1 MPALVACGRHWEFG
15 SDDLVFPGLVS
26 VLLRALWLI
35 GITVGVVYF
44 RDALFCEQSHLLEA
58 FSFAVI
64 GMILVTLILEVAI
77 VFFSARGTI
86 VRTKP
91 RKLVVHL
98 LHFRVLVFILEIV
111 LLIVGTVFA
120 FQTQT
125 ESDRVSCPN
134 LDRAV
139 LLTQI
144 IVAVDWCV
152 LFVLVVFVLIYLDP
166 CHCYSAKVNHATV
179 QQHIRS
185 GNVDRTVVRQQ
196 WSLSHSV
203 WEKRFKVACCF
214 AGSDDAHQIAYK
226 EVAEIFAHLF
236 CDTNVVLSD
245 IAAGMVLLQ
254 KEHFA
259 QEELRR
265 RNPQIEESHGT
276 LLNFHNSQE
285 RQLFKDAIHFMK
297 YAVGLYSWM
306 FYVYMNPLCG
316 CCKLC
321 YSLKC
326 CGRDSRPHVIDDNVC
341 LCHLAAL
348 RQVTG
353 LNEIDVIYCSFE
365 NDIYQAPFLVCLDHT
380 CQSVVI
386 AIRGTMSF
394 TDIVTDLTATT
405 RPIELPNFPDF
416 LVHKGMLKTATWIL
430 EKLNE
435 GEVLEDAFGK
445 APVYN
450 LVCVGHSLGSGC
462 ACILSMLLQDKYPGV
477 QCFCYSPTGSLLN
490 QTAAEYTKTF
500 VTSLTLGKDLV
511 ARLNVPNAHVLKEDL
526 VRVLESCEK
535 PKCQILFEG
544 ILETACNCFG
554 RPVVFEG
561 TDSNGRNHSEH
572 TDEEDPSHTQP
583 DPEENLE
590 ITPLLHRDLSSIRA
604 LPVGTVDQHQH
615 LPAETS
621 SDVDDDLDH
630 PLTSLYPPGRVIHI
644 YDCSEHKVCFCGRR
658 QLEARWASR
667 SNFDHVIVSPD
678 MVRDHF
684 PDVLLNAMNRVWQE
698 KMEEVEDSTISSCS

>member
-35 GITVGVVYF
+35 GITVGVIYF
-44 RDALFCEQSHLLEA
+44 YNALFCEQSHLLET
-58 FSFAVI
+58 FSFAVMVI
-64 GMILVTLILEVAI
+64 ILVTLILEVAI

-91 RKLVVHL
+91 RKPVVHL
-98 LHFRVLVFILEIV
+98 LHFRVLVFIMEVV
-111 LLIVGTVFA
+111 LLIIGTVFA
-120 FQTQT
+120 FKTQG
-125 ESDRVSCPN
+125 ESDRVICPN
-134 LDRAV
+134 LDNAV

-144 IVAVDWCV
+144 IVAVDWCL
-152 LFVLVVFVLIYLDP
+152 LFALVAFILVYLDP
-166 CHCYSAKVNHATV
+166 CHCYSAKVNYGTV
-179 QQHIRS
+179 QQQIHSRS
-185 GNVDRTVVRQQ
+185 VDRTVVRQQ
-196 WSLSHSV
+196 WSLTHSV
-203 WEKRFKVACCF
+203 WEKRFRVACCF
-214 AGSDDAHQIAYK
+214 AGSDDTHQVAYK

-245 IAAGMVLLQ
+245 IAAGLVLLQ

-259 QEELRR
+259 QEELQR
-265 RNPQIEESHGT
+265 RNPQIEESHGV
-276 LLNFHNSQE
+276 LLNFHNAQE
-285 RQLFKDAIHFMK
+285 RQLFKDAIHFLK
-297 YAVGLYSWM
+297 YAVGMYSWM
-306 FYVYMNPLCG
+306 FYVYMNPWSGCCQL

-321 YSLKC
+321 CS
-326 CGRDSRPHVIDDNVC
+326 RSQDMRPHIIEDNAC
-341 LCHLAAL
+341 FCHLAAL

-353 LNEIDVIYCSFE
+353 LDEIDIIYCSFV
-365 NDIYQAPFLVCLDHT
+365 NDIYQVPFVVCLDHT
-380 CQSVVI
+380 HQSVVI
-386 AIRGTMSF
+386 AIRGTMSL

-435 GEVLEDAFGK
+435 GEILEDAFGK
-445 APVYN
+445 APIYN

-462 ACILSMLLQDKYPGV
+462 ACVLSMLLRDKYPGI

-490 QTAAEYTKTF
+490 EAAAEHTKTF

-511 ARLNVPNAHVLKEDL
+511 ARLNVPNAHILKEDL

-544 ILETACNCFG
+544 VLETVCNCFG

-561 TDSNGRNHSEH
+561 TDSSTRNHPQNG
-572 TDEEDPSHTQP
+572 DEEAALHAQP
-583 DPEENLE
+583 NPEDSLE
-590 ITPLLHRDLSSIRA
+590 ITPLLHRNLSSIRS
-604 LPVGTVDQHQH
+604 LPVTTVDQHQH
-615 LPAETS
+615 LPAETNGNAS
-621 SDVDDDLDH
+621 DDLDH
-630 PLTSLYPPGRVIHI
+630 PLIPLYPPGRVMHI
-644 YDCSEHKVCFCGRR
+644 YDCSQHKACFCGRR

-667 SNFDHVIVSPD
+667 SNFDRVIVSPD
-678 MVRDHF
+678 MLRDHF
-684 PDVLLNAMNRVWQE
+684 PDVLLNAMNRVWQQ
-698 KMEEVEDSTISSCS
+698 KIEEVEDSTISS